1 MLTLLMALVMVAC
14 HPAGSEKHN
23 KQIFMKEKQLSF
35 SAKNHAL
42 DNNDNFSP
50 DDRFLCYDTRGTVLN
65 FDLANCKS
73 IEKIEITSGEETVL
87 WAPESVTGEQAAP
100 GVAAVSYHPFDD
112 KVIFIHGPLLEEV
125 AERGYYG
132 IRNRSGVEV
141 SADGKGSVTKVDM
154 RDGATDRP
162 TIPGAQRGGTH
173 RHEYTRDGNRIGF
186 TYDDFLQQDYDRT
199 IGYMMPHPKAPAG
212 YTHYFAVL
220 VKPKKKGSS
229 KAGEIEKAFGD
240 SWVDAAGKIRAFVGQ
255 VRSENGVDFQN
266 DLFVAEIPDSVD
278 ITSAD
283 SGDAENY
290 PEPPQGIV
298 VRRLTHDGGVSG
310 IVRGSFD
317 GRQIA
322 FLMND
327 KNGVAQVNTIDVLG
341 DDPARQVTNFESD
354 AAFLRWH
361 PNDEWIF
368 SVVKGN
374 IAATCVRAGKDFG
387 QTVLLTNDQQLRSQL
402 VVSRNGKMLAYNID
416 VPGATETGEEKAFMQ
431 IFVMEVEMEKMNAA
445 IQ

>member
-1 MLTLLMALVMVAC
+1 MLTFLMALVIVAC
-14 HPAGSEKHN
+14 HPAASEKHN

-73 IEKIEITSGEETVL
+73 IEKIEIATGEETVL

-141 SADGKGSVTKVDM
+141 SADGKGIVTRVDM
-154 RDGATDRP
+154 RDVATDRP
-162 TIPGAQRGGTH
+162 TTPGAQRGGTH

-199 IGYMMPHPKAPAG
+199 IAYMIPHSKAPQG

-220 VKPKKKGSS
+220 VKPKKKGTS

-240 SWVDAAGKIRAFVGQ
+240 SWVDAAGRMRAFVGQ

-283 SGDAENY
+283 SGDATSY
-290 PEPPQGIV
+290 PEPPLGIV
-298 VRRLTHDGGVSG
+298 VRRLTLHGGVSG
-310 IVRGSFD
+310 IVRGSFN
-317 GRQIA
+317 GQQIA
-322 FLMND
+322 FLLND
-327 KNGVAQVNTIDVLG
+327 KNGVAQVNMIDVLR

-387 QTVLLTNDQQLRSQL
+387 QTVLLTNDQQLRTQL

-431 IFVMEVEMEKMNAA
+431 IFMMEVEMEKMNAA

>member
-1 MLTLLMALVMVAC
+1 MLTLLAVLVMAAC

-23 KQIFMKEKQLSF
+23 KQIFMKEKQISF

-73 IEKIEITSGEETVL
+73 IEKIEIATGEETVL

-141 SADGKGSVTKVDM
+141 SADGKGVLTKVDM
-154 RDGATDRP
+154 RDVATDRP
-162 TIPGAQRGGTH
+162 TTPGAQRGGTH

-199 IGYMMPHPKAPAG
+199 IGYMTPHSKAPEG

-220 VKPKKKGSS
+220 VKPKKKGTS

-240 SWVDAAGKIRAFVGQ
+240 SWVDAAGRMRAFVGQ

-266 DLFVAEIPDSVD
+266 DLFLAEIPDSVD

-283 SGDAENY
+283 SGDATNY
-290 PEPPQGIV
+290 PEPPLGIV
-298 VRRLTHDGGVSG
+298 VRRLTHHGGVSG
-310 IVRGSFD
+310 IVRGSFN
-317 GRQIA
+317 GQQIA

-327 KNGVAQVNTIDVLG
+327 KNGVAQVNMIDVLG

-387 QTVLLTNDQQLRSQL
+387 ETVLLTNDQQLRSQL
-402 VVSRNGKMLAYNID
+402 VVLRNGKMLAYNID

-431 IFVMEVEMEKMNAA
+431 IFVMDLEMEKMNAA

>member
-65 FDLANCKS
+65 FDLGNCKS
-73 IEKIEITSGEETVL
+73 IEKIEIASGEETVL

-141 SADGKGSVTKVDM
+141 SADGKGTVTKVDM
-154 RDGATDRP
+154 RDGTTDRP
-162 TIPGAQRGGTH
+162 TTPGAQRGGTH

-199 IGYMMPHPKAPAG
+199 IGYMMLHPKAPAG

-255 VRSENGVDFQN
+255 VRSENAVDFQN

-283 SGDAENY
+283 SGDATNY

-298 VRRLTHDGGVSG
+298 VRRLTHHGGVSG

-327 KNGVAQVNTIDVLG
+327 KNGVAQVNMIDILG

-354 AAFLRWH
+354 AAFFRWH
-361 PNDEWIF
+361 PSDEWIF

-416 VPGATETGEEKAFMQ
+416 VPGATETGEEKVFMQ
-431 IFVMEVEMEKMNAA
+431 IFMMDLEMEKMNAA